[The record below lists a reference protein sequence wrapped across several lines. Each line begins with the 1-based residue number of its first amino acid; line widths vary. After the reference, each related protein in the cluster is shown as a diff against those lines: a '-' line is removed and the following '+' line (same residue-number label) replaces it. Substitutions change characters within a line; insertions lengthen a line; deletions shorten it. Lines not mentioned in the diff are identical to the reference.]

1 MNKQELKKEMK
12 KNMLQDLYDMEEKV
26 KSGEV
31 TDLIIAASGEATQIF
46 KQAAHP
52 LTGLGLAHFAV
63 MKMEDQQKAI
73 ESNNDA
79 FDLYNVLK
87 HMMNN

>member
-1 MNKQELKKEMK
+1 MDEQTLKKELK

-31 TDLIIAASGEATQIF
+31 QGMLIVACTKDSQIF

-52 LTGLGLAHFAV
+52 MTGLGLAHFAV
-63 MKMEDQQKAI
+63 MKMEDQHRSI
-73 ESNNDA
+73 EHDNKFNLNDD
-79 FDLYNVLK
+79 FERWLNS
-87 HMMNN
+87 